1 LLSMAPLT
9 NSLRLK
15 WQKYTIFTKYELESS
30 LFNYFLV
37 L

>member
-1 LLSMAPLT
+1 MAPLT

-15 WQKYTIFTKYELESS
+15 WQKYINFTNYELESS